1 MELIGDVE
9 KMPDQRPDQSYQD
22 WITETLWSDVQSR
35 AKTAGMNYQSH
46 GVQSDS
52 VKIISLGREFK
63 PLDLKMLS
71 DSFVG
76 KRLVGKFGAEI
87 GMIESADAILNNGK
101 ELELN
106 YQIAINCS
114 CFYDEVT
121 CCHCGEHFNE
131 NEEID

>member
-1 MELIGDVE
+1 
-9 KMPDQRPDQSYQD
+9 MPDQRPDQSYQD

-46 GVQSDS
+46 GIQSDS
-52 VKIISLGREFK
+52 VKLISVGREFQ
-63 PLDLKMLS
+63 PLDLKKLS
-71 DSFVG
+71 DSFIG
-76 KRLVGKFGAEI
+76 KRLIGKFGAEI
-87 GMIESADAILNNGK
+87 GMIESANAILKDGK

-106 YQIAINCS
+106 YEIAINCSHCS

-131 NEEID
+131 NEVID